1 MNWRDQIG
9 IVTGA
14 SSGIGRAIALS
25 LAAQGMT
32 LGLIGRDASRLETVA
47 GEARSF
53 SSRVQWYRADL
64 SQDDEIGRVRCN
76 LQDDFGAID
85 VLVHSA
91 GTFFMGPIESAPIS
105 EFDHLFRINM
115 RAPYALTQA
124 LMSMIRVRRGQ
135 IVFINSSVGLRTRA
149 NIGAYAATKYG
160 LKAIADTL
168 RDELNPD
175 GVRVLSIFPGRTAT
189 PQQETIHA
197 LEGQQYH
204 PELLMQPADVAT
216 AVLDALAM
224 SRTAEMTNI
233 CIRPLQKT

>member
-14 SSGIGRAIALS
+14 SSGIGRAIALA
-25 LAAQGMT
+25 LAAQGMA
-32 LGLIGRDASRLETVA
+32 LGLIGRDAGRLEEVA
-47 GEARSF
+47 SEARSF
-53 SSRVQWYRADL
+53 GSRVLKYGADL
-64 SQDDEIGRVRCN
+64 SQDDEIGRLRCN

-91 GTFFMGPIESAPIS
+91 GSFFIGPIESAPMS
-105 EFDHLFRINM
+105 EFDQLFRINM
-115 RAPYALTQA
+115 RAPYALTQT
-124 LMSMIRVRRGQ
+124 LMSMIRARRGQ

-189 PQQETIHA
+189 PQQEAIHA
-197 LEGQQYH
+197 IEGHQYH
-204 PELLMQPADVAT
+204 PELLMQPTDVAT

-224 SRTAEMTNI
+224 SRSAEMTDI